1 IDIASST
8 HSSENKEGG
17 DFSRTNI
24 DRVAGL
30 YVQNPGGT
38 LQLAAAGDITL
49 LAAHLINTAPTA
61 AGLEAGSGDGVVA
74 GSTRIDAGGNLTLG
88 TVAVE
93 EKNHAAQQILLGD
106 TGGKGYRNESGS
118 RREIGTRIES
128 QGDVTLVAGGTLAA
142 RAAEV
147 TSTQGDI
154 LAGANDIVLEAGEAS
169 SYSDISQQKK
179 RSGFLSSKSKRQ
191 RDAFEDTSAV
201 ASTFSGENVALIAD
215 RDVQIKG
222 SNVAATKDVTLI
234 AGRDLAIE
242 AAQESHNETHEKRTT
257 QSGVFGSGGVGFTL
271 GSRMNSSD
279 QQTEATTAAKS
290 TVGSVE
296 GNVTLLAG
304 EKYRQVGSDVI
315 AVQGDIDIAAKQVD
329 IKEARETSRTT
340 TETRSK
346 QSGLTIAITSPVI
359 TAIQTAK
366 QMSEAAKDT
375 SDSRMKALAA
385 ASTGLAGYN
394 AANAIAEAGSVTG
407 GVNLVISIGGSKS
420 SSQTTQTSDT
430 AAVSN
435 LSAGRDIRI
444 EASGD
449 GKNSD
454 APKEAPSGGITLQG
468 TQANAARNL
477 ALAADDEIKLLAATN
492 TANQKSKNQNA
503 SGSVGISI
511 GTNTGFTVG
520 ASAGRGKADG
530 DDLVHTNTRIEAAE
544 TLTLQSGGDTTLQGA
559 VAKGEKVIAEIG
571 GPSTGSGQA
580 NLKIESLQDTSTYD
594 SKQKSLGGS
603 ITIGAGVSGNVSASS
618 SKVKSDYASV
628 TEQSGIRAGDG
639 GFDVKVKG
647 DTDLKGGAITSTQEA
662 INENRNRFETGGQ
675 LTLSDIQNKA
685 EYSAKSVSVNI
696 GAGQDNSGKLTPG
709 GTSAGFGKDGGKAE
723 SMTLAA
729 ISGVAGNTGART
741 GDAETGIQKI
751 FDQEKVQKEI
761 EAQVKITQT
770 FGQLAS
776 KAVGDYAQ
784 TKLKEAR
791 ALRDQG
797 REQEAKDIES
807 QWGANGTLRLA
818 AHTLIGGLTGGASG
832 AAGAAAGTLTA
843 PAVADAL
850 AKAGINGVLATALT
864 AAASTAA
871 GAAVGGTAGG
881 GAALN
886 EVANNFLSHE
896 ESSRRLRLKAE
907 KTACRDDACH
917 TEKQREIDRLDQI
930 DVWRDQQIEQACRVP
945 SSAGCQGWTTAIQVA
960 AKSYYGKSTDIYL
973 DTAERASVQNK
984 AFEYKQAADNPFLH
998 GVGKGLLKLTPPGLL
1013 VGAVGGIGAA
1023 VQGIV
1028 EKGATQALIDAANAL
1043 ADFPADLKV
1052 RLNSADPT
1060 IRGEAL
1066 VDAVALGTTG
1076 AAITAGASK
1085 VALDSAQKAA
1095 VSRALAK
1102 AEEEVVAKAK
1112 VDLNLYRD
1120 WPIASDMVQHRINQL
1135 SARATH
1141 NPEANMVVLGKYVE
1155 NSASSYEQVA
1165 KAQGATYFEL
1175 PGTSWSEA
1183 VTQLGVDKMWSVN
1196 KKFLDDQMARDKG
1209 FVFTLDPR
1217 TVAAD
1222 SFTAKEYSHLLH
1234 NGYRLIEE
1242 AGGTYRAIKK

>member
-1 IDIASST
+1 M
-8 HSSENKEGG
+8 
-17 DFSRTNI
+17 
-24 DRVAGL
+24 
-30 YVQNPGGT
+30 
-38 LQLAAAGDITL
+38 
-49 LAAHLINTAPTA
+49 
-61 AGLEAGSGDGVVA
+61 A

-88 TVAVE
+88 TLAVE
-93 EKNHAAQQILLGD
+93 EKNHA
-106 TGGKGYRNESGS
+106 GGQGYRNESGS
-118 RREIGTRIES
+118 RTEVGTRIES

-179 RSGFLSSKSKRQ
+179 RSGFLSSKSKSQ
-191 RDAFEDTSAV
+191 RDAFEDTSAI
-201 ASTFSGENVALIAD
+201 ATTFSGENVALIAD

-222 SNVAATKDVTLI
+222 SNVAATNDATLI
-234 AGRDLAIE
+234 AGRDIAIE

-315 AVQGDIDIAAKQVD
+315 AVKGDIDIAAKQVD
-329 IKEARETSRTT
+329 IVEARETSRTT

-359 TAIQTAK
+359 TAIQTAQ
-366 QMSEAAKDT
+366 QMSDAAKDT
-375 SDSRMKALAA
+375 SDPRMKALAA

-454 APKEAPSGGITLQG
+454 ITLQG

-530 DDLVHTNTRIEAAE
+530 DDL
-544 TLTLQSGGDTTLQGA
+544 S
-559 VAKGEKVIAEIG
+559 
-571 GPSTGSGQA
+571 PSTGSGQA

-628 TEQSGIRAGDG
+628 TEQSGIRAGNG

-696 GAGQDNSGKLTPG
+696 GAGQDNSGKLTPAAPVPA
-709 GTSAGFGKDGGKAE
+709 SA
-723 SMTLAA
+723 
-729 ISGVAGNTGART
+729 RW
-741 GDAETGIQKI
+741 
-751 FDQEKVQKEI
+751 
-761 EAQVKITQT
+761 
-770 FGQLAS
+770 
-776 KAVGDYAQ
+776 
-784 TKLKEAR
+784 R
-791 ALRDQG
+791 QG
-797 REQEAKDIES
+797 REHD
-807 QWGANGTLRLA
+807 
-818 AHTLIGGLTGGASG
+818 
-832 AAGAAAGTLTA
+832 
-843 PAVADAL
+843 
-850 AKAGINGVLATALT
+850 
-864 AAASTAA
+864 
-871 GAAVGGTAGG
+871 AGG
-881 GAALN
+881 
-886 EVANNFLSHE
+886 
-896 ESSRRLRLKAE
+896 
-907 KTACRDDACH
+907 D
-917 TEKQREIDRLDQI
+917 
-930 DVWRDQQIEQACRVP
+930 
-945 SSAGCQGWTTAIQVA
+945 
-960 AKSYYGKSTDIYL
+960 
-973 DTAERASVQNK
+973 
-984 AFEYKQAADNPFLH
+984 
-998 GVGKGLLKLTPPGLL
+998 
-1013 VGAVGGIGAA
+1013 
-1023 VQGIV
+1023 
-1028 EKGATQALIDAANAL
+1028 
-1043 ADFPADLKV
+1043 
-1052 RLNSADPT
+1052 
-1060 IRGEAL
+1060 
-1066 VDAVALGTTG
+1066 
-1076 AAITAGASK
+1076 
-1085 VALDSAQKAA
+1085 
-1095 VSRALAK
+1095 
-1102 AEEEVVAKAK
+1102 
-1112 VDLNLYRD
+1112 
-1120 WPIASDMVQHRINQL
+1120 
-1135 SARATH
+1135 
-1141 NPEANMVVLGKYVE
+1141 
-1155 NSASSYEQVA
+1155 
-1165 KAQGATYFEL
+1165 
-1175 PGTSWSEA
+1175 
-1183 VTQLGVDKMWSVN
+1183 
-1196 KKFLDDQMARDKG
+1196 
-1209 FVFTLDPR
+1209 
-1217 TVAAD
+1217 
-1222 SFTAKEYSHLLH
+1222 
-1234 NGYRLIEE
+1234 
-1242 AGGTYRAIKK
+1242 

>member
-1 IDIASST
+1 
-8 HSSENKEGG
+8 
-17 DFSRTNI
+17 
-24 DRVAGL
+24 
-30 YVQNPGGT
+30 
-38 LQLAAAGDITL
+38 
-49 LAAHLINTAPTA
+49 
-61 AGLEAGSGDGVVA
+61 
-74 GSTRIDAGGNLTLG
+74 
-88 TVAVE
+88 
-93 EKNHAAQQILLGD
+93 
-106 TGGKGYRNESGS
+106 
-118 RREIGTRIES
+118 
-128 QGDVTLVAGGTLAA
+128 
-142 RAAEV
+142 
-147 TSTQGDI
+147 
-154 LAGANDIVLEAGEAS
+154 
-169 SYSDISQQKK
+169 
-179 RSGFLSSKSKRQ
+179 
-191 RDAFEDTSAV
+191 
-201 ASTFSGENVALIAD
+201 
-215 RDVQIKG
+215 
-222 SNVAATKDVTLI
+222 
-234 AGRDLAIE
+234 
-242 AAQESHNETHEKRTT
+242 
-257 QSGVFGSGGVGFTL
+257 
-271 GSRMNSSD
+271 
-279 QQTEATTAAKS
+279 
-290 TVGSVE
+290 
-296 GNVTLLAG
+296 
-304 EKYRQVGSDVI
+304 
-315 AVQGDIDIAAKQVD
+315 
-329 IKEARETSRTT
+329 
-340 TETRSK
+340 
-346 QSGLTIAITSPVI
+346 
-359 TAIQTAK
+359 
-366 QMSEAAKDT
+366 MSEAAKDT

-770 FGQLAS
+770 FGQLAP
-776 KAVGDYAQ
+776 K
-784 TKLKEAR
+784 
-791 ALRDQG
+791 
-797 REQEAKDIES
+797 
-807 QWGANGTLRLA
+807 
-818 AHTLIGGLTGGASG
+818 
-832 AAGAAAGTLTA
+832 AAADFAKTRYDDL
-843 PAVADAL
+843 L
-850 AKAGINGVLATALT
+850 AQAKL
-864 AAASTAA
+864 
-871 GAAVGGTAGG
+871 
-881 GAALN
+881 
-886 EVANNFLSHE
+886 EDDLS
-896 ESSRRLRLKAE
+896 
-907 KTACRDDACH
+907 
-917 TEKQREIDRLDQI
+917 
-930 DVWRDQQIEQACRVP
+930 
-945 SSAGCQGWTTAIQVA
+945 
-960 AKSYYGKSTDIYL
+960 
-973 DTAERASVQNK
+973 
-984 AFEYKQAADNPFLH
+984 
-998 GVGKGLLKLTPPGLL
+998 
-1013 VGAVGGIGAA
+1013 
-1023 VQGIV
+1023 
-1028 EKGATQALIDAANAL
+1028 LIHI
-1043 ADFPADLKV
+1043 
-1052 RLNSADPT
+1052 SEPT
-1060 IRGEAL
+1060 RP
-1066 VDAVALGTTG
+1066 
-1076 AAITAGASK
+1076 
-1085 VALDSAQKAA
+1085 
-1095 VSRALAK
+1095 
-1102 AEEEVVAKAK
+1102 
-1112 VDLNLYRD
+1112 Y
-1120 WPIASDMVQHRINQL
+1120 
-1135 SARATH
+1135 
-1141 NPEANMVVLGKYVE
+1141 
-1155 NSASSYEQVA
+1155 
-1165 KAQGATYFEL
+1165 
-1175 PGTSWSEA
+1175 
-1183 VTQLGVDKMWSVN
+1183 
-1196 KKFLDDQMARDKG
+1196 
-1209 FVFTLDPR
+1209 
-1217 TVAAD
+1217 
-1222 SFTAKEYSHLLH
+1222 
-1234 NGYRLIEE
+1234 
-1242 AGGTYRAIKK
+1242 